1 MYRLLRSLL
10 FLLAPERAHR
20 LGIFALRLLGKWPA
34 LCRFQRARALR
45 DATMVRSTDRS
56 PDRSVDL
63 SVELAGLRFEHPL
76 ALAAGLDKDAEAVSG
91 LFACGFSAVEIGTVT
106 PRPQPGNPQPRLFRL
121 PDRRALINRMG
132 FNNEGMATAA
142 RHLRESPWRPG
153 LLGVNL
159 GKNKDTALE
168 AALDDYVAC
177 VDTLGP
183 LGDYIV
189 VNASSPNTPGLRQ
202 LQEPAL
208 LSGLLRAV
216 KERVQRSASG
226 KPVFLKIAPDLSP
239 EAVDE
244 VVDVALQC
252 AISGLIATN
261 TTITRP
267 FEHPLAKEAGGLS
280 GAPVR
285 ELSNAV
291 IRRAWQRSGGAL
303 PIIGVGG
310 VFTAQDVYEKLRA
323 GASVVQVYTGFIY
336 EGPGMVRHIIRE
348 LGALLTRDGFRSVRE
363 AVGADHR
370 APAPRSP
377 AETGAPV
384 PS

>member
-1 MYRLLRSLL
+1 MYRLIRALL

-20 LGIFALRLLGKWPA
+20 LGLFALRLLGKWPA
-34 LCRFQRARALR
+34 LCRHLRARALR
-45 DATMVRSTDRS
+45 GATVN
-56 PDRSVDL
+56 L
-63 SVELAGLRFEHPL
+63 SVEIAGLRFEHPV

-121 PDRRALINRMG
+121 PEHRALINRMG
-132 FNNEGMATAA
+132 FNNEGMAEASQ
-142 RHLRESPWRPG
+142 HLGRLRWRPG

-159 GKNKDTALE
+159 GKNKDTPLE
-168 AALDDYVAC
+168 AALEDYVAC
-177 VDTLGP
+177 VDRLGP
-183 LGDYIV
+183 QGDYLV

-202 LQEPAL
+202 LQEPTL
-208 LSGLLRAV
+208 LSGLLGSVKHRV
-216 KERVQRSASG
+216 KEVASG
-226 KPVFLKIAPDLSP
+226 KPVFLKIAPDLAP

-244 VVDVALQC
+244 VVDVALRC
-252 AISGLIATN
+252 GISGLIATN

-267 FEHPLAKEAGGLS
+267 VEHPLSGEAGGLS

-285 ELSNAV
+285 ELANAV
-291 IRRAWQRSGGAL
+291 IRRAWQRSQGTL

-336 EGPGMVRHIIRE
+336 EGPGMVRRILSE
-348 LGALLTRDGFRSVRE
+348 LGALLARDGFGSVRE

-370 APAPRSP
+370 TATPRSP
-377 AETGAPV
+377 AETGAPAPV
-384 PS
+384 